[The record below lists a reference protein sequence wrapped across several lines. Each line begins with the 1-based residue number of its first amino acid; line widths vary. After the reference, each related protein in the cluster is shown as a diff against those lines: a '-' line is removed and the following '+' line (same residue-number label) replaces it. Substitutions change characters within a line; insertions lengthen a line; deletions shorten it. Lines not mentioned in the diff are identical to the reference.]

1 MELNSVGKIFW
12 TISAYSP
19 MFLALILKIYLMPTP
34 IVDDINCYLLIA
46 VVIILASIVILYFI
60 LAHAKQTNPK
70 SRQCEV
76 IHSSNSEYAL
86 FVITYLIPFT
96 TIDFAFENF
105 IPTTLLFMF
114 ILYLYMNS
122 PLFGINPILNFK
134 YNLYDATYQEENI
147 IIISEHKLKSKIYHD
162 IKLIKVWDN
171 VYINKNKIED

>member
-1 MELNSVGKIFW
+1 MELNLFGKILW

-19 MFLALILKIYLMPTP
+19 MFLALILKIYLMPTA
-34 IVDDINCYLLIA
+34 IVENIKCYLLIA
-46 VVIILASIVILYFI
+46 AAIIIACIIILYFI
-60 LAHAKQTNPK
+60 LYHSKQTNPK
-70 SRQCEV
+70 PKQCEI

-86 FVITYLIPFT
+86 FVITYLIPFL
-96 TIDFAFENF
+96 TIDFTFENF
-105 IPTTLLFMF
+105 IPTTLLFIF

-171 VYINKNKIED
+171 VYINKNKMED

>member
-1 MELNSVGKIFW
+1 MDYLGIFSHVSCINSENLFD
-12 TISAYSP
+12 AYS
-19 MFLALILKIYLMPTP
+19 L
-34 IVDDINCYLLIA
+34 VDDINCYLLIA

-60 LAHAKQTNPK
+60 LAHAKHPK

-96 TIDFAFENF
+96 TIDFALANF

-162 IKLIKVWDN
+162 IKLIKVEDN
-171 VYINKNKIED
+171 VLGV